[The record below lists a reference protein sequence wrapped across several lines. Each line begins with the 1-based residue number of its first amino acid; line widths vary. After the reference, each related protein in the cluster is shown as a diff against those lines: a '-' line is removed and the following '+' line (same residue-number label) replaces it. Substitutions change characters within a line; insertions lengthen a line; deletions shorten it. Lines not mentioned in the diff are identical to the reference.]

1 MKKKDKQPDP
11 QVETEEVT
19 ASQEKDT
26 QGKDQ
31 QGSNSENTAASS
43 DSSKELEDLKSL
55 LEEAQKDAAAKQE
68 LLLRTAAEYD
78 NYRKRTQKE
87 KEAAWTDAKAL
98 AVEALLPVLD
108 NLERAL
114 TVESSFE
121 DLKKGI
127 EMTLHQFE
135 SSLEKLGVEAIPAEQ
150 GDAFDPS
157 LHNAVMHEEDDS
169 VGENA
174 IVQCFQKGYRM
185 GDKVIRHSM
194 VKVAN

>member
-1 MKKKDKQPDP
+1 MKKKDKQSDP
-11 QVETEEVT
+11 QVEAEEIKASEET
-19 ASQEKDT
+19 AGQKPDSDKASQPD
-26 QGKDQ
+26 
-31 QGSNSENTAASS
+31 
-43 DSSKELEDLKSL
+43 DSSKELEDLKAL

-114 TVESSFE
+114 TVEGSFE

-135 SSLEKLGVEAIPAEQ
+135 ASLEKLGVEAIPAEQ
-150 GDAFDPS
+150 GDPFDPG

>member
-1 MKKKDKQPDP
+1 MKKKDKQSDP
-11 QVETEEVT
+11 QVEAEEVKASEET
-19 ASQEKDT
+19 ARQKPDSDKASQPD
-26 QGKDQ
+26 
-31 QGSNSENTAASS
+31 
-43 DSSKELEDLKSL
+43 DSSKELEDLKAL

-114 TVESSFE
+114 TVEGSFE

-135 SSLEKLGVEAIPAEQ
+135 ASLEKLGVEAIPAEQ
-150 GDAFDPS
+150 GDPFDPG

>member
-1 MKKKDKQPDP
+1 MKKKDKQSDP
-11 QVETEEVT
+11 QVEAQEVT
-19 ASQEKDT
+19 ASPEEDTKEKT
-26 QGKDQ
+26 Q
-31 QGSNSENTAASS
+31 QGPGGENTAASD
-43 DSSKELEDLKSL
+43 DSSKELEDLKAL

-78 NYRKRTQKE
+78 NYRKRTQRE
-87 KEAAWTDAKAL
+87 KDAAWTDAKAL

-114 TVESSFE
+114 AVESSFE

-127 EMTLHQFE
+127 EMTMHQFE

-150 GDAFDPS
+150 GDAFNPS

-169 VGENA
+169 LGENT
-174 IVQCFQKGYRM
+174 IMQCFQKGYRM
-185 GDKVIRHSM
+185 GDKIIRHSM

>member
-1 MKKKDKQPDP
+1 MKKKDKQSDP
-11 QVETEEVT
+11 QVGAEEVKASEET
-19 ASQEKDT
+19 AGQKPDSDKASQPD
-26 QGKDQ
+26 
-31 QGSNSENTAASS
+31 
-43 DSSKELEDLKSL
+43 DSSKELEDLKAL

-114 TVESSFE
+114 TVEGSFE

-135 SSLEKLGVEAIPAEQ
+135 ASLEKLGVEAIPAEQ
-150 GDAFDPS
+150 GDPFDPG

>member
-1 MKKKDKQPDP
+1 MKKKDKQSDP
-11 QVETEEVT
+11 QVEAEEIKASEET
-19 ASQEKDT
+19 AGQKPDSDKASQPD
-26 QGKDQ
+26 
-31 QGSNSENTAASS
+31 
-43 DSSKELEDLKSL
+43 DSSKELEDLKAL

-108 NLERAL
+108 NLEHAL
-114 TVESSFE
+114 TVEGSFE

-135 SSLEKLGVEAIPAEQ
+135 ASLEKLGVEAIPAEQ
-150 GDAFDPS
+150 GDPFDPG

>member
-1 MKKKDKQPDP
+1 MKKKDKQSDP
-11 QVETEEVT
+11 QVEAEEIKASEET
-19 ASQEKDT
+19 AGQKPDSDKASQPD
-26 QGKDQ
+26 
-31 QGSNSENTAASS
+31 
-43 DSSKELEDLKSL
+43 DSSKELEDLKAL

-114 TVESSFE
+114 TVEGSFE

-135 SSLEKLGVEAIPAEQ
+135 ASLEKLGVEAIPAEQ
-150 GDAFDPS
+150 GDPFDPG
-157 LHNAVMHEEDDS
+157 LHNAVS
-169 VGENA
+169 
-174 IVQCFQKGYRM
+174 
-185 GDKVIRHSM
+185 
-194 VKVAN
+194 